1 MKKNNKSNKFKWAGL
16 VTLITGGLVAGSV
29 SFTNKTSTPDEAKQE
44 VTADT
49 TMSIEQIEWLIQ
61 QTDATMTTLKKK
73 IDSEKTNPEER
84 FEARRAYQE
93 IASNRDTLVKK
104 LKIAKSKQTKDS
116 IEFNKNQQI
125 TR

>member
-16 VTLITGGLVAGSV
+16 VTLITGGLVASSV
-29 SFTNKTSTPDEAKQE
+29 SFTNKTSTPQV

-61 QTDATMTTLKKK
+61 QTDATMATLKKK

-84 FEARRAYQE
+84 FEAHRAYQE